1 MLHLIRIDSKII
13 MEKKNHKY
21 VSISFKLKKT
31 KNSYILSVEF
41 MFFEKSSVEIA
52 FFIKRP
58 LRNNFIFIWYIKIM
72 KNKRE
77 IKNEKI
83 NEIFNE
89 NVAMSGSVMVGHLSQ
104 QYTGYPDNTPRV
116 TPENRGHGWVKKTRL
131 KYHWHDTQCVIV
143 IPIYNIE
150 GIVYS
155 YIMSMLLV
163 KVFYLFIFY
172 KKFYLWTIHTNAY
185 ILHKLI

>member
-83 NEIFNE
+83 NEIFHE

-104 QYTGYPDNTPRV
+104 QHRISWQYAARRTGKPR
-116 TPENRGHGWVKKTRL
+116 TWVGKKTRL

-143 IPIYNIE
+143 IPIYNRRYCI
-150 GIVYS
+150 
-155 YIMSMLLV
+155 
-163 KVFYLFIFY
+163 
-172 KKFYLWTIHTNAY
+172 
-185 ILHKLI
+185 